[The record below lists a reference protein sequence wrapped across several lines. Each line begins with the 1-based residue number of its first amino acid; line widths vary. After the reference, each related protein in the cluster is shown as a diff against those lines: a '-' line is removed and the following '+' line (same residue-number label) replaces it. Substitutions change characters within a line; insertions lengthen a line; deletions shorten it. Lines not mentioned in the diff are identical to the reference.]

1 MSLENRTLG
10 LIEDDPIMGES
21 LVQRLQLE
29 GASVRWWRSCADAL
43 RDLSSSCTQG
53 CTAAVICD
61 IRLPDGS
68 GADVYRSMA
77 RKAGAPPFLF
87 ITGYGDIEQA
97 VSLMREGARDYLTKP
112 FKMSEFLARLQQVI
126 GTTGHDGDA
135 VLGVSQV
142 MRDLEQFLRR
152 AARVNS
158 SVLLTG
164 ETGVGKEVCARF
176 LHNACGKASGPFM
189 AVNCAAIPAD
199 LMESELFGHERGAF
213 TGAHARHLGYAERA
227 ASGILFLDEIGELAP
242 KLQAKLLRVIE
253 TRSFYRLGG
262 EHEVPFK
269 ARLVCATNTDLQQRC
284 REGNFREDLYYRINV
299 IAHHVPP
306 LRERPDDVDWLID
319 RFFAEFS
326 RTIDSDAVGV
336 SSLACEAAREHPWP
350 GNVRELRNRIERAV
364 ALAVG
369 RWIMPSDLF
378 PERMDHPASENR
390 FLESL
395 GTARESAEK
404 RHIQRALE
412 MTGGAILPAAKALGI
427 SRTTLWEKMK
437 RYGLA
442 GVDA

>member
-21 LVQRLQLE
+21 LVQRLHLE
-29 GASVRWWRSCADAL
+29 GASVQWWRTCADAL
-43 RDLSSSCTQG
+43 RELPASCTTG
-53 CTAAVICD
+53 CTAAIICD
-61 IRLPDGS
+61 IRLADGS
-68 GADVYRSMA
+68 GADVYRSVT
-77 RKAGAPPFLF
+77 RRPGAPPFLF

-112 FKMSEFLARLQQVI
+112 FAMSTFLARLEQVI
-126 GTTGHDGDA
+126 GTAGHEGEP
-135 VLGVSQV
+135 VLGVSHV
-142 MRDLEQFLRR
+142 MRDLEGFLRR
-152 AARVNS
+152 AARVHS

-176 LHNACGKASGPFM
+176 LHSACGKANGPFM

-227 ASGILFLDEIGELAP
+227 GQGVLFLDEISEMAP

-253 TRSFYRLGG
+253 TRSFHRLGG
-262 EHEVPFK
+262 EQGIPFK
-269 ARLVCATNTDLQQRC
+269 ARLVCATNADLRQRI
-284 REGNFREDLYYRINV
+284 RDGSFREDLYYRINV

-306 LRERPDDVDWLID
+306 LRDRIDDVDWLID
-319 RFFAEFS
+319 RFFAEFT

-336 SSLACEAAREHPWP
+336 SALACEAARAYRWP

-364 ALAVG
+364 ALALG
-369 RWIMPSDLF
+369 RWIMPVDFF
-378 PERMDHPASENR
+378 PEHREHAAAENK
-390 FLESL
+390 FLSSL
-395 GTARESAEK
+395 GIARENAEK

-442 GVDA
+442 VSDA

>member
-21 LVQRLQLE
+21 LVQRLRLE
-29 GASVRWWRSCADAL
+29 GANVRWWRSCADAL
-43 RDLSSSCTQG
+43 RDLPASCTQG
-53 CTAAVICD
+53 CTAAIICD

-68 GADVYRSMA
+68 GADVYRAMA

-97 VSLMREGARDYLTKP
+97 VGLMREGARDYLTKP
-112 FKMSEFLARLQQVI
+112 FAMSEFLARLQQVI
-126 GTTGHDGDA
+126 GATGEDGDA

-176 LHNACGKASGPFM
+176 LHSACGKASGPFM
-189 AVNCAAIPAD
+189 ALNCAAIPAE

-253 TRSFYRLGG
+253 TRSFHRLGG
-262 EHEVPFK
+262 EQEVPFK
-269 ARLVCATNTDLQQRC
+269 ARLVCATNADLQQRC
-284 REGNFREDLYYRINV
+284 RGGTFREDLYYRINV

-326 RTIDSDAVGV
+326 RTIDSDVVGV
-336 SSLACEAAREHPWP
+336 SSLTCEAAREHSCQATFASCETGSSVPS
-350 GNVRELRNRIERAV
+350 RSLRAAGSCPATSFPSAWIILRLRTAFSRRSARRARV
-364 ALAVG
+364 PRSGTSSG
-369 RWIMPSDLF
+369 RW
-378 PERMDHPASENR
+378 R
-390 FLESL
+390 
-395 GTARESAEK
+395 
-404 RHIQRALE
+404 
-412 MTGGAILPAAKALGI
+412 
-427 SRTTLWEKMK
+427 
-437 RYGLA
+437 
-442 GVDA
+442 

>member
-1 MSLENRTLG
+1 
-10 LIEDDPIMGES
+10 
-21 LVQRLQLE
+21 
-29 GASVRWWRSCADAL
+29 
-43 RDLSSSCTQG
+43 
-53 CTAAVICD
+53 
-61 IRLPDGS
+61 
-68 GADVYRSMA
+68 MA
-77 RKAGAPPFLF
+77 RRAGAPPFLF

-97 VSLMREGARDYLTKP
+97 VGLMREGARDYLTKP
-112 FKMSEFLARLQQVI
+112 FAMNTFLARLQQII
-126 GTTGHDGDA
+126 GNTGTDAEA
-135 VLGVSQV
+135 VLGISQA

-158 SVLLTG
+158 GVLLTG

-176 LHNACGKASGPFM
+176 LHNACSKTDGPFM

-227 ASGILFLDEIGELAP
+227 ASGTLFLDEIGELAP

-253 TRSFYRLGG
+253 TRSFHRLGG
-262 EHEVPFK
+262 EQEVPFK
-269 ARLVCATNTDLQQRC
+269 ARLVCATNADLLQRC

-306 LRERPDDVDWLID
+306 LRERPDDVEWLID

-336 SSLACEAAREHPWP
+336 SSLACEAAREHTWP

-364 ALAVG
+364 ALAGG
-369 RWIMPSDLF
+369 RWIMPADLF
-378 PERMDHPASENR
+378 PERVDHAVAENR
-390 FLESL
+390 FLASL
-395 GTARESAEK
+395 GTAREDAEK
-404 RHIQRALE
+404 RHIQRALA
-412 MTGGAILPAAKALGI
+412 MTGGAIQPAAKALGI

-437 RYGLA
+437 RYGLP
-442 GVDA
+442 GLES

>member
-29 GASVRWWRSCADAL
+29 GASVRWWRNCADAL
-43 RDLSSSCTQG
+43 RDLSASRTQG
-53 CTAAVICD
+53 CTAAIICD

-68 GADVYRSMA
+68 GADVYRSVA
-77 RKAGAPPFLF
+77 RKSGTPPFLF

-112 FKMSEFLARLQQVI
+112 FAMSEFLARLQQVI
-126 GTTGHDGDA
+126 GTTGHDRDA
-135 VLGVSQV
+135 VLGVSQL

-176 LHNACGKASGPFM
+176 LHDVRGKASGPFM

-227 ASGILFLDEIGELAP
+227 ASGVLFLDEIGELAP

-253 TRSFYRLGG
+253 TRSFHRVGG

-269 ARLVCATNTDLQQRC
+269 ARLVCATNTDLQLRC
-284 REGNFREDLYYRINV
+284 REGTFREDLYYRINV

-306 LRERPDDVDWLID
+306 LRERPDDIDWLID

-336 SSLACEAAREHPWP
+336 SSLACEAAREHTWP

-369 RWIMPSDLF
+369 RWIMPGDLF
-378 PERMDHPASENR
+378 PERMDHPAAENR